1 MVQHT
6 SIRRISIQTA
16 FGLALSA
23 CLASLAPA
31 QSYYGG
37 LRGTV
42 VDPNGG
48 AIANARVKIADQGTG
63 AVRTTLSGTEGAFLF
78 SEVVPGTYT
87 VEVES
92 PGFKKF
98 SGKDVAVG
106 TQQQISLDLKLEVGA
121 VTESIMVTESVPLL
135 ENANASQGQVLDN
148 QKADRASQPGPQS
161 LHAIEAGGERDSG
174 GQSGL

>member
-1 MVQHT
+1 MVHHT

-63 AVRTTLSGTEGAFLF
+63 AVRTTLSGTEGAFRLF
-78 SEVVPGTYT
+78 G
-87 VEVES
+87 
-92 PGFKKF
+92 
-98 SGKDVAVG
+98 SGSRHLHSRG
-106 TQQQISLDLKLEVGA
+106 GISRL
-121 VTESIMVTESVPLL
+121 
-135 ENANASQGQVLDN
+135 
-148 QKADRASQPGPQS
+148 
-161 LHAIEAGGERDSG
+161 
-174 GQSGL
+174 

>member
-1 MVQHT
+1 M
-6 SIRRISIQTA
+6 
-16 FGLALSA
+16 
-23 CLASLAPA
+23 
-31 QSYYGG
+31 
-37 LRGTV
+37 
-42 VDPNGG
+42 
-48 AIANARVKIADQGTG
+48 
-63 AVRTTLSGTEGAFLF
+63 
-78 SEVVPGTYT
+78 VPGTYT

-148 QKADRASQPGPQS
+148 QKAESSFPTWA
-161 LHAIEAGGERDSG
+161 AIPSCCRRWCRT
-174 GQSGL
+174 